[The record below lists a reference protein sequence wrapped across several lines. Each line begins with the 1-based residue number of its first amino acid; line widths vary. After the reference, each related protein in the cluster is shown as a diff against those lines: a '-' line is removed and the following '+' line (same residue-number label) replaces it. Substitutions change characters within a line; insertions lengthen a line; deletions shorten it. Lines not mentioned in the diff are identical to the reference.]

1 MRFPLRDVIP
11 SRTRPL
17 VTLTSVAL
25 SAAALLIMY
34 PGPLTAGLILLHAVP
49 LLVFGET
56 VEDQL
61 GPVRHFGLLA
71 VAATT
76 GGLLAGA
83 PGLFPALAA
92 VVIGAH
98 LSLFPTSRI
107 LLTLWIQIIEIPS
120 FFLMGCWLFTMVLLP
135 EPLPVIAGMLLLGAA
150 SARLLRQP
158 QHARWEHFDLLP

>member
-17 VTLTSVAL
+17 VTLSSIVIGAM
-25 SAAALLIMY
+25 ALLIMY
-34 PGPLTAGLILLHAVP
+34 PAPITFGFILFHGLP

-56 VEDQL
+56 VEDQAGHGRYL
-61 GPVRHFGLLA
+61 GLLA
-71 VAATT
+71 TAAAV
-76 GGLLAGA
+76 GVVLSGA
-83 PGLFPALAA
+83 PGFFAALTA

-107 LLTLWIQIIEIPS
+107 LLTVWVRIIEIPS

-135 EPLPVIAGMLLLGAA
+135 GPLTVIATMGAVGAA

-158 QHARWEHFDLLP
+158 QRARWEHFDLLP